1 MAFATVVCSRFARG
15 AVCTFVPFTL
25 SLVHVQ
31 EDRCGLFG
39 AVLWAGGRSWRGPAV
54 VAVGLRTG
62 PWCGRRCLA
71 QVAQAESL

>member
-1 MAFATVVCSRFARG
+1 M
-15 AVCTFVPFTL
+15 PFTL

-62 PWCGRRCLA
+62 LWCGRRCLA
-71 QVAQAESL
+71 QVARAESL